1 MLQKI
6 FICLYVFANENRDIV
21 RAENPGIS
29 FGQVGKLL
37 GEKWK
42 ALNSED
48 KLPYENKAE
57 ADKRDMKKKRL
68 NTLKRIPPKFNK
80 EF

>member
-37 GEKWK
+37 GE
-42 ALNSED
+42 NG
-48 KLPYENKAE
+48 
-57 ADKRDMKKKRL
+57 RL
-68 NTLKRIPPKFNK
+68 
-80 EF
+80 